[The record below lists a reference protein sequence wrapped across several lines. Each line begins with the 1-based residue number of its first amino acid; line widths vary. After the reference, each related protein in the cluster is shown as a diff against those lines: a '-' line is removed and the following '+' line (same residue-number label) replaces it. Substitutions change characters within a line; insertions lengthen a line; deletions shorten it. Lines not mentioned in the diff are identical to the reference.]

1 MRNLDSC
8 FHPHRLTLPPSPRP
22 HQNAV
27 HRTQAL
33 APPRSSLSIQPAA
46 TNDDWSTDDGVI
58 TIEVD
63 KLPVLGFLYTVRIS
77 SRPTIAW
84 PGTHGHDKFFTI
96 PKDEANDIMTYIFQ
110 VRIDTQTSKWR
121 SGSPA
126 LPGYKEWSD
135 QMTEILRN
143 SFGELRLYDRVKTDG
158 CVATDDT
165 AK

>member
-1 MRNLDSC
+1 M
-8 FHPHRLTLPPSPRP
+8 LPLSSL
-22 HQNAV
+22 N
-27 HRTQAL
+27 TTAL
-33 APPRSSLSIQPAA
+33 ASAPSKCGSQNTSSRSPAIFFVDSA
-46 TNDDWSTDDGVI
+46 GCDKRWSTDDGVI

-63 KLPVLGFLYTVRIS
+63 KLPVLGLLYTVRIS